1 MPPTTKPLSLPG
13 PGSLPG
19 PKRQNSLNLHIALC
33 ALLLWITC
41 PASTP
46 LAAQNLLLR
55 SHAAP
60 NPPHVTLSRRAG
72 STPPHHTL
80 CEQRMNNPRA
90 HQIAPHAPLSTQ
102 TRRAGFTP
110 PHPPASPGPNSVR
123 PLPGVPPSNAFTVH
137 PASPTP
143 FTNAAISQRGRC
155 HQAFGGAPHQHN
167 LPQPT
172 GRPLNN
178 PLPATHTV
186 AAPNPQHVT
195 LSDSPKA
202 LPLGPDLPASHAP
215 APFKMPPIRP
225 RPQTP
230 SRPHPHLPQAPPT
243 STPLSSAASC
253 IPQPTLQARL
263 VSLQRSEAPPQSA
276 SRAFSISFA

>member
-72 STPPHHTL
+72 S
-80 CEQRMNNPRA
+80 
-90 HQIAPHAPLSTQ
+90 
-102 TRRAGFTP
+102 TP

>member
-41 PASTP
+41 
-46 LAAQNLLLR
+46 
-55 SHAAP
+55 
-60 NPPHVTLSRRAG
+60 
-72 STPPHHTL
+72 
-80 CEQRMNNPRA
+80 
-90 HQIAPHAPLSTQ
+90 
-102 TRRAGFTP
+102 
-110 PHPPASPGPNSVR
+110 
-123 PLPGVPPSNAFTVH
+123 
-137 PASPTP
+137 
-143 FTNAAISQRGRC
+143 
-155 HQAFGGAPHQHN
+155 HN

>member
-60 NPPHVTLSRRAG
+60 NPP
-72 STPPHHTL
+72 
-80 CEQRMNNPRA
+80 
-90 HQIAPHAPLSTQ
+90 
-102 TRRAGFTP
+102 
-110 PHPPASPGPNSVR
+110 
-123 PLPGVPPSNAFTVH
+123 
-137 PASPTP
+137 
-143 FTNAAISQRGRC
+143 
-155 HQAFGGAPHQHN
+155 
-167 LPQPT
+167 
-172 GRPLNN
+172 
-178 PLPATHTV
+178 
-186 AAPNPQHVT
+186 HVT